1 MKVVK
6 MMRQNN
12 CVGNS
17 HVNSGT
23 VGNTDRNQR
32 MFNGRHT
39 MNLAPE
45 FITSDLLV
53 HQQQF
58 WTRNGAVASGQESG
72 VC

>member
-1 MKVVK
+1 

-12 CVGNS
+12 CVGSS

-23 VGNTDRNQR
+23 VSNIDRNQR
-32 MFNGRHT
+32 MFNGRPT

-58 WTRNGAVASGQESG
+58 WTHNGAVASGQESG